1 MNFSEIISVFAAL
14 LSPFSVYI
22 YHLFHRAFPL
32 HFPHF
37 PHQTTCKLL
46 LRFIAPL
53 SSLLTVVYFY
63 FPGYGYPSVCIP
75 VWRFG
80 DQSLRWKEPA
90 ILIFLDQAYTIQNII
105 KSLPDFS
112 VIALFPSIYVNLGYW
127 FYIYCLYCVEV
138 C

>member
-22 YHLFHRAFPL
+22 YHLFHRALPL

-46 LRFIAPL
+46 LPFIAPL

-63 FPGYGYPSVCIP
+63 F
-75 VWRFG
+75 
-80 DQSLRWKEPA
+80 
-90 ILIFLDQAYTIQNII
+90 
-105 KSLPDFS
+105 
-112 VIALFPSIYVNLGYW
+112 LGYSYPAYV
-127 FYIYCLYCVEV
+127 FLCEDLEIKVSDEKNLKY
-138 C
+138 